1 MVAEQR
7 CSAASLVDVLIPLI
21 MEEIV
26 EIIKVVL
33 QERISERIREQTVDV
48 HVPRVV
54 EQVSEVPKTSSR
66 DRTLQCAAEQIPDVP
81 VPEMVTQL
89 LEVPKIIPQD
99 RILQRTVKQT
109 ETSGADGQTY
119 SLFQESSSAA
129 LRTSTDLK
137 GFELVILVRR
147 LAEQEHCISATMKFG
162 AGADG
167 DLSVKVKDLI
177 TDLIRL
183 QAEASSEKREDLEA
197 DVAKHSSKLEAA
209 VARSTDGDISTQQV
223 ANTHVQH
230 VVNTVEL
237 EMPKIIKETVQR
249 KRPIIQ
255 EKIDRVTKHIKIPQV
270 QFRTKVDDM
279 PVAAQRQAPTAQTGQ
294 KAMEVPP
301 LQFTDKGNDIPVE
314 AQRQISMVR
323 TIQKTTEIPQLQC
336 DDHVVDVPAEMA
348 VQAPHVH
355 VVAET
360 AETLQLPLVSQIPQA
375 HVVEKTAEI
384 PQIQTVE
391 KIGETSQTQMILSAR
406 TSESS
411 VTAPVFENS
420 PVVAGSVQPAHV
432 AEDMALAHTV
442 SCTTRPLPATTMV
455 HRLVDENPT
464 DDMVSEIRDLKSDLV
479 HIRELLGVL
488 VRRED
493 PLKRRRRLRPEDS
506 TGWSVRGTK
515 KARQSAK

>member
-1 MVAEQR
+1 M
-7 CSAASLVDVLIPLI
+7 
-21 MEEIV
+21 
-26 EIIKVVL
+26 
-33 QERISERIREQTVDV
+33 
-48 HVPRVV
+48 
-54 EQVSEVPKTSSR
+54 
-66 DRTLQCAAEQIPDVP
+66 
-81 VPEMVTQL
+81 
-89 LEVPKIIPQD
+89 
-99 RILQRTVKQT
+99 
-109 ETSGADGQTY
+109 
-119 SLFQESSSAA
+119 
-129 LRTSTDLK
+129 
-137 GFELVILVRR
+137 ILVRR

-167 DLSVKVKDLI
+167 DPSVKVKDLI
-177 TDLIRL
+177 TDLISRL

-209 VARSTDGDISTQQV
+209 VARSIDGEISTQRV

-230 VVNTVEL
+230 VVNTVEV

-255 EKIDRVTKHIKIPQV
+255 EKINQVTKHIKIPQV

-279 PVAAQRQAPTAQTGQ
+279 PVVVQRQVSTAQTVQ

-323 TIQKTTEIPQLQC
+323 TIQKTTDIPQLQC

-375 HVVEKTAEI
+375 HVVEKTAKI
-384 PQIQTVE
+384 PQMQTVE
-391 KIGETSQTQMILSAR
+391 KIGETPQTQMILSAR
-406 TSESS
+406 TSEGLG
-411 VTAPVFENS
+411 TAPVCQMTQAEIGEVIEIGASIPAESASPVLVIAPVLENS

-488 VRRED
+488 VRKES

-515 KARQSAK
+515 RARQSAKRVWRKL